1 MPLNYISRSIDFAR
15 CRCDIETEFLSL
27 YAFNLFNALLQ
38 LKRLC
43 PDSEAE
49 FYIQAGIDKE
59 GFEVKYIFDYKGI
72 SATRENK
79 HVWVVVGI

>member
-1 MPLNYISRSIDFAR
+1 MQQISGERLQDHWSSGSIFLFLNWFYQI
-15 CRCDIETEFLSL
+15 

-59 GFEVKYIFDYKGI
+59 GFEVKYISDYKGI

-79 HVWVVVGI
+79 HCGF